1 MKYKSIMGGLTMSN
15 FRFVKTFLLFLC
27 LFAVAATAWSSEVDK
42 TKKEGMGVIGDE
54 AVVTKVDRDKVTCQ
68 SLSDKSKEVV
78 VSMSNA
84 EDMKVGDRV
93 LVQGNSVKKL
103 DAAIPDPTQQPIPS
117 PENLGKPLAV
127 PNP

>member
-1 MKYKSIMGGLTMSN
+1 MKYKSIMGGLTMSI

-27 LFAVAATAWSSEVDK
+27 LFAVAATAWSGEVGK
-42 TKKEGMGVIGDE
+42 PKQEGMGVIGDE

-84 EDMKVGDRV
+84 DDMKVGDRV

-103 DAAIPDPTQQPIPS
+103 DAAIPDTTQQPIPS

>member
-1 MKYKSIMGGLTMSN
+1 MGGLTMSI

-27 LFAVAATAWSSEVDK
+27 LFAVAATAWSSVVDK
-42 TKKEGMGVIGDE
+42 TNKEGMGVIGDE

-103 DAAIPDPTQQPIPS
+103 DAAIPDTTQQPIPS